1 MKVVVVIVTKDRPDD
16 LRHCL
21 ESIQTQTVP
30 VACLVV
36 DGGTTVQSVVDQ
48 FGYTYY
54 QSAAGITKQRNVA
67 RQHMPTDTDIVVYCD
82 DDVVLPVDTVQKIV
96 SVFTDESIVGLTG
109 NIIGEPVFGVA
120 KKIIGT
126 FTGTYTIR
134 PYGVSIGL
142 FNIINPIKTKI
153 SVQWLP
159 GAFMCYRWS
168 AVKEIA
174 FDEWFSGYSLGEDFD
189 FSYQVGKQGK
199 LVADPGIEVEHHHSA
214 LNRDWAKFG
223 SMRIKNRQYLRQK
236 YWPKQPKYWL
246 GMWWA
251 NLWLVVV
258 NGLRSLYS
266 ARYRAELKGLL
277 RGILTK

>member
-1 MKVVVVIVTKDRPDD
+1 MNVIIIVVTKDRPVD
-16 LRHCL
+16 LERCL
-21 ESIQTQTVP
+21 VSIQQQTRL
-30 VACLVV
+30 CHCIVV
-36 DGGTTVQSVVDQ
+36 DGSTTAKSVVQ
-48 FGYTYY
+48 KFGYSYY
-54 QSAAGITKQRNVA
+54 QSQPGITRQRNVA
-67 RQHMPTDTDIVVYCD
+67 RQHVTTDTDIVVYCD

-96 SVFTDESIVGLTG
+96 SVFTDKSIVGLTG

-168 AVKEIA
+168 AVKDIA

-189 FSYQVGKQGK
+189 FSYRVGKQGK
-199 LVADPGIEVEHHHSA
+199 LVADPGIKVEHHHSA

-251 NLWLVVV
+251 NLWLLAL
-258 NGLRSLYS
+258 NSLRGPWSQ
-266 ARYRAELKGLL
+266 RYRAELKGLL